1 MNPATIVVGGDLGAV
16 CGPLLNAIRAEL
28 RRTAVQGAGKMR
40 VRPAILADRAE
51 VLGALALA
59 LAEPAWL
66 RRSGLVALNGGD
78 GSEPSTVAADA
89 GSPSAR
95 RGAG

>member
-1 MNPATIVVGGDLGAV
+1 V
-16 CGPLLNAIRAEL
+16 
-28 RRTAVQGAGKMR
+28 R
-40 VRPAILADRAE
+40 VRPAILAGRAE

-59 LAEPAWL
+59 LAEPDWL

-78 GSEPSTVAADA
+78 RPEPSTVAAEA
-89 GSPSAR
+89 GSAMAR